1 MLFFGNCDKKLLQR
15 HTKQTLNSE
24 DILQALKDH
33 AETLKTVNKLSK
45 KRKLL
50 AVRFVLSG
58 KISILSNSLSVN
70 KFFLSMKI
78 IRKARNGYICF
89 ALYNTQSLCL
99 VIWFFLN
106 TRQFLITQLRPV
118 SERLNKL
125 PFLRGVLRATEIYD
139 KRARKFISFGLTLN
153 QTTYLFQ
160 QLR

>member
-1 MLFFGNCDKKLLQR
+1 MLIWIWSCLEITKKPEKCCFLETVIKNYYRGIQNRPWTLKIFYRRLRIMLKPSKLLTSCQ
-15 HTKQTLNSE
+15 
-24 DILQALKDH
+24 
-33 AETLKTVNKLSK
+33 K

-106 TRQFLITQLRPV
+106 TRQFLIT
-118 SERLNKL
+118 
-125 PFLRGVLRATEIYD
+125 
-139 KRARKFISFGLTLN
+139 
-153 QTTYLFQ
+153 
-160 QLR
+160 

>member
-1 MLFFGNCDKKLLQR
+1 MLFFGNCDRKRLQK

-24 DILQALKDH
+24 DILKVLKDH
-33 AETLKTVNKLSK
+33 AQTLKTVNKLSK

-106 TRQFLITQLRPV
+106 TRQNF
-118 SERLNKL
+118 
-125 PFLRGVLRATEIYD
+125 
-139 KRARKFISFGLTLN
+139 
-153 QTTYLFQ
+153 
-160 QLR
+160 